1 MNPIPPEPA
10 DLRARTIR
18 ELLAELARIEERLNS
33 RRAAAHYHA
42 HPEIARW
49 DRQMRA
55 IRAELQRRHTN
66 RAVPDSVP
74 LTDANEADR
83 AEQLITVDSGPDEDY
98 PHEREID
105 HPS

>member
-33 RRAAAHYHA
+33 RRAAAHYRA

-49 DRQMRA
+49 DRQVRA
-55 IRAELQRRHTN
+55 IRAELQRRRTK
-66 RAVPDSVP
+66 ALPDSVP

-83 AEQLITVDSGPDEDY
+83 VEQLITVDGGLDDDY
-98 PHEREID
+98 PHQQEID
-105 HPS
+105 HPM